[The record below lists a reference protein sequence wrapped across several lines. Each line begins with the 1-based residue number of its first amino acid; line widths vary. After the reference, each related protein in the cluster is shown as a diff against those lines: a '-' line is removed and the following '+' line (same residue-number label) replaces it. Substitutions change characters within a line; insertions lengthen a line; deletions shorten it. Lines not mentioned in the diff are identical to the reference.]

1 MAAPNESYNKCLV
14 LGLNII
20 LLFVHSKSYSKV
32 NQVKQGSLSSNYT

>member
-32 NQVKQGSLSSNYT
+32 NPRENTTHALN